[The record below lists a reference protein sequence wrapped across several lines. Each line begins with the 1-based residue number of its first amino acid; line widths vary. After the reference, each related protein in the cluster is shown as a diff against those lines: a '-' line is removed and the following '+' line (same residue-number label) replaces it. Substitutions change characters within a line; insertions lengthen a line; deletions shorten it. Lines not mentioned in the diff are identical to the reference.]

1 MEIHTLRDI
10 AISTAQSAGNAVMDL
25 YDISDFKTKIDGSP
39 VTVADCTAHD
49 IICEALQKTGITVL
63 SEEADGIPLPYPEYV
78 WIIDPIDGT
87 RGFIN
92 NTGDFA
98 IMIGL
103 LERGVPVL
111 GVVYAP
117 AHGALYHARHGNGA
131 YVIRNNT
138 TSRLTISKETPTP
151 LRFVSSSNHYSSQ
164 MEHVREKLGALK
176 IARGGVGIKATLIAE
191 DGGDFFFTGAP
202 LGEWDVCA
210 PHCILEEAGG
220 IVSDYLGNPLVYGN
234 ENHRITRGVVFS
246 HPACHTHVLNAV
258 KTLL

>member
-1 MEIHTLRDI
+1 MEIHTLQDI
-10 AISTAQSAGNAVMDL
+10 AISTALSAGNAVMDL
-25 YDISDFKTKIDGSP
+25 YDISDFKTKTDGSP

-63 SEEADGIPLPYPEYV
+63 SEEADGILLPYPEYV

-87 RGFIN
+87 SGFIN

-117 AHGALYHARHGNGA
+117 AYDALYYASHGNGA
-131 YVIRNNT
+131 HVTKHNT
-138 TSRLTISKETPTP
+138 TSRLTIAKDASTP
-151 LRFVSSSNHYSSQ
+151 LRFISSSNHYSSQ
-164 MEHVREKLGALK
+164 MEQVREKLGAIK
-176 IARGGVGIKATLIAE
+176 VSRGGVGIKAMLIAE
-191 DGGDFFFTGAP
+191 NDGDFFFTGAP

-210 PHCILEEAGG
+210 PHCILEESGAL
-220 IVSDYLGNPLVYGN
+220 VTDCNGNPLVYGN
-234 ENHRITRGVVFS
+234 EKHRITQGAIFS
-246 HPACHTHVLNAV
+246 HPACHDVVRKAIQNQ
-258 KTLL
+258 